1 MDMTT
6 DIGFANS
13 LYQAANLK
21 PGAAALAA
29 PVCGSWVFMS
39 RGSTGRSRSRP
50 MGDLT
55 CKSTRLGN
63 LLCARTLVILW
74 LCAAQSVWFVLE
86 QPSSSLMELHCLF
99 QRFIRRIP
107 LRKLTI
113 RMADFGSATAKPT
126 ILYSSHRAIDD
137 LPSYKTARRLVEREM
152 VRHYT
157 NQKGEHR
164 ICGGKDLKSSQAYPR
179 GFGQGMAKCRTRV
192 LKSHGKMA
200 RSFARASQLSA
211 NKADT
216 RKRVNSAWT
225 KGAQL
230 ESVINF
236 LSH

>member
-1 MDMTT
+1 MQATGWKSGLLPHEPLPIVERPDKSEATPGKSWSDLKRQSM
-6 DIGFANS
+6 GVLENLS
-13 LYQAANLK
+13 LYPPIIHCSLM
-21 PGAAALAA
+21 
-29 PVCGSWVFMS
+29 FRS

-126 ILYSSHRAIDD
+126 ILYSSF
-137 LPSYKTARRLVEREM
+137 LLMK
-152 VRHYT
+152 
-157 NQKGEHR
+157 
-164 ICGGKDLKSSQAYPR
+164 
-179 GFGQGMAKCRTRV
+179 FRV
-192 LKSHGKMA
+192 TCIY
-200 RSFARASQLSA
+200 F
-211 NKADT
+211 
-216 RKRVNSAWT
+216 
-225 KGAQL
+225 
-230 ESVINF
+230 
-236 LSH
+236 